1 MLDTYLVAPKTLKRL
16 RSGPSGVFIDDFADA
31 LERDGYSAASVI
43 RYLRAA
49 DHLGRFMLAQ
59 GRTLADTG
67 PETPEIFFRHLPA
80 CTCPEANGGTVNH
93 HVYFGARRFRE
104 YLIEIGVCQDNK
116 PSIAEIR
123 EPAIVGSFRRWL
135 QKHRGAKA
143 PTIRLYCRD
152 ATAMLKVLGDDAS
165 QWDSKQI
172 RTFLLNSARSCG
184 AGTAEKR
191 VTSAR
196 AFLRYLGVQGLCQA
210 GLDQAVPS
218 LAHWRLATLPRC
230 LSADEVDRLIAACD
244 GDSCGRLRDRAI
256 VLLLVRLGVRA
267 GDLANLRISDIE
279 WETGTLRVSGKGRY
293 EVRLPLPQDAGE
305 ALLRYLES
313 RPRVAGGGHVFVR
326 NIAPFKSFI
335 SGDCVS
341 SVVKRALKRARVSS
355 PAKGAHLLR
364 HTAATEMLRH
374 GLPLD
379 QIGLVL
385 RHRGIDTTAYYA
397 KVDVALLR
405 QIAQPWPEVTK

>member
-1 MLDTYLVAPKTLKRL
+1 MLDTYLVAPKTLRRL

-59 GRTLADTG
+59 GRTLADTA
-67 PETPEIFFRHLPA
+67 PETPKIFFRHLPG
-80 CTCPEANGGTVNH
+80 CTCPEANGGKINH
-93 HVYFGARRFRE
+93 HVYFGAKRFCE

-116 PSIAEIR
+116 PSIAQIR
-123 EPAIVGSFRRWL
+123 EPAIVGGFRRWL

-152 ATAMLKVLGDDAS
+152 ATAMLKVLSDDTG
-165 QWDSKQI
+165 QWEPKQI
-172 RTFLLNSARSCG
+172 REFLLNSARSCG

-196 AFLRYLGVQGLCQA
+196 AFLRYLGVQGLCRA

-326 NIAPFKSFI
+326 NIAPFKSYI

-341 SVVKRALKRARVSS
+341 SVVKRALKRAKVSS

-385 RHRGIDTTAYYA
+385 RHRGIDTMAYYA

>member
-31 LERDGYSAASVI
+31 LERDGYSAASAI

-49 DHLGRFMLAQ
+49 DHLGRFMLAH
-59 GRTLADTG
+59 GGTLAETG
-67 PETPEIFFRHLPA
+67 PQTPEIFFRHLPT
-80 CTCPEANGGTVNH
+80 CTCPEAKGGKNNH
-93 HVYFGARRFRE
+93 HVYFGAKRFRE

-116 PSIAEIR
+116 PSIAQIR
-123 EPAIVGSFRRWL
+123 EPAIVGGFRRWL
-135 QKHRGAKA
+135 QKHRGAKE

-152 ATAMLKVLGDDAS
+152 ATVMLKVLGNDVN
-165 QWDSKQI
+165 QWDPKQI
-172 RTFLLNSARSCG
+172 RTFLLNSACSCG

-196 AFLRYLGVQGLCQA
+196 AFLRYLGVQGLCRA

-326 NIAPFKSFI
+326 NIAPFKSYI

-341 SVVKRALKRARVSS
+341 SVVKRALKRAKVSS

>member
-1 MLDTYLVAPKTLKRL
+1 MLDTYLVAPKTLRRL

-59 GRTLADTG
+59 GRTLADTA
-67 PETPEIFFRHLPA
+67 PETPKIFFRHLPG
-80 CTCPEANGGTVNH
+80 CTCPEANGGKINH
-93 HVYFGARRFRE
+93 HVYFGAKRFRE

-116 PSIAEIR
+116 PSIAQIR
-123 EPAIVGSFRRWL
+123 EPAIVGGFRRWL

-152 ATAMLKVLGDDAS
+152 ATAMLKVLGDDAG
-165 QWDSKQI
+165 QWDPKQI
-172 RTFLLNSARSCG
+172 REFLLNSARSCG

-196 AFLRYLGVQGLCQA
+196 AFLRYLGVQGLCRP

-218 LAHWRLATLPRC
+218 LAHWRLATLPWC

-326 NIAPFKSFI
+326 NIAPFKPFI
-335 SGDCVS
+335 SGYCVS
-341 SVVKRALKRARVSS
+341 SVVKRALKRAKVNS
-355 PAKGAHLLR
+355 PAKGAHVLR

-379 QIGLVL
+379 QIGLIL

-397 KVDVALLR
+397 KVDIALLR

>member
-31 LERDGYSAASVI
+31 LERDGYSAASAI

-49 DHLGRFMLAQ
+49 DHLGRFMLAR
-59 GRTLADTG
+59 GGTLADAG
-67 PETPEIFFRHLPA
+67 PQTPEIFLRHLPT
-80 CTCPEANGGTVNH
+80 CTCPEAKGGKTNH
-93 HVYFGARRFRE
+93 HVYFGAKRFRE
-104 YLIEIGVCQDNK
+104 YLIEIGVCPDNK
-116 PSIAEIR
+116 PSIAEIQ
-123 EPAIVGSFRRWL
+123 EPAIVGGFRRWL
-135 QKHRGAKA
+135 QKHRGAKE

-152 ATAMLKVLGDDAS
+152 ATVMLKVLGNDVN
-165 QWDSKQI
+165 QWDPKQI
-172 RTFLLNSARSCG
+172 RTFLLNSACSCG

-196 AFLRYLGVQGLCQA
+196 AFLRYLGVQDLCRP

-244 GDSCGRLRDRAI
+244 GDSRGRLRDRAI

-267 GDLANLRISDIE
+267 GDLANLRVSDIE
-279 WETGTLRVSGKGRY
+279 WDFGTLRVLGKGRY

-313 RPRVAGGGHVFVR
+313 RPRAAGSDHVFVR
-326 NIAPFKSFI
+326 SIAPFKPLI
-335 SGDCVS
+335 SGGAIS
-341 SVVKRALKRARVSS
+341 SVVKRALKRAGVSS

-374 GLPLD
+374 GLPLE
-379 QIGLVL
+379 QIGLIL

>member
-31 LERDGYSAASVI
+31 LERDGYSAASAI

-49 DHLGRFMLAQ
+49 DHLGRFMLAR
-59 GRTLADTG
+59 GGTLADAG
-67 PETPEIFFRHLPA
+67 PQTPEIFLRHLPT
-80 CTCPEANGGTVNH
+80 CTCPEAKGGKTNH
-93 HVYFGARRFRE
+93 HVYFGAKRFRE
-104 YLIEIGVCQDNK
+104 YLIEIGVCPDNK
-116 PSIAEIR
+116 PSIAEIQ
-123 EPAIVGSFRRWL
+123 EPAIVGGFRRWL
-135 QKHRGAKA
+135 QKHRGAKE

-152 ATAMLKVLGDDAS
+152 ATVMLKVLGNDVN
-165 QWDSKQI
+165 QWDPKQI
-172 RTFLLNSARSCG
+172 RTFLLNSACSCG

-196 AFLRYLGVQGLCQA
+196 AFLRYLGVQDLCRP

-244 GDSCGRLRDRAI
+244 GDSRGRLRDRAI

-267 GDLANLRISDIE
+267 GDLANLRVSDIE
-279 WETGTLRVSGKGRY
+279 WDFGTLRVLGKGRY

-313 RPRVAGGGHVFVR
+313 RPRVAGSDHVFVR
-326 NIAPFKSFI
+326 SIAPFKPLI
-335 SGDCVS
+335 SGGGIS
-341 SVVKRALKRARVSS
+341 SVVKRALKRAGVSS

-374 GLPLD
+374 GLPLE
-379 QIGLVL
+379 QIGLIL

>member
-1 MLDTYLVAPKTLKRL
+1 V
-16 RSGPSGVFIDDFADA
+16 G
-31 LERDGYSAASVI
+31 
-43 RYLRAA
+43 
-49 DHLGRFMLAQ
+49 
-59 GRTLADTG
+59 
-67 PETPEIFFRHLPA
+67 
-80 CTCPEANGGTVNH
+80 PEANT
-93 HVYFGARRFRE
+93 HV
-104 YLIEIGVCQDNK
+104 
-116 PSIAEIR
+116 
-123 EPAIVGSFRRWL
+123 
-135 QKHRGAKA
+135 
-143 PTIRLYCRD
+143 
-152 ATAMLKVLGDDAS
+152 
-165 QWDSKQI
+165 
-172 RTFLLNSARSCG
+172 LLNSARSCG

-196 AFLRYLGVQGLCQA
+196 AFLRYLGVQGLCRA

>member
-31 LERDGYSAASVI
+31 LERDGYSAASAI

-49 DHLGRFMLAQ
+49 DHLGRFMLAH
-59 GRTLADTG
+59 GGNLAETG
-67 PETPEIFFRHLPA
+67 PQTLEIFFRHLPT
-80 CTCPEANGGTVNH
+80 CTCPEAKGGKTNH
-93 HVYFGARRFRE
+93 HVYFGAKRFRE

-116 PSIAEIR
+116 PSIAQIR
-123 EPAIVGSFRRWL
+123 EPAIVGGFRRWL

-152 ATAMLKVLGDDAS
+152 ATAMLKVLGDDS
-165 QWDSKQI
+165 GQWDPKQI

-196 AFLRYLGVQGLCQA
+196 AFLRYLGVQGLCRA

-244 GDSCGRLRDRAI
+244 GASCGRLRDRAI

>member
-31 LERDGYSAASVI
+31 LERDGYSATSAI

-49 DHLGRFMLAQ
+49 DHLGRFMLAH
-59 GRTLADTG
+59 GGTLVDTG
-67 PETPEIFFRHLPA
+67 PQTPENFFRHLPT
-80 CTCPEANGGTVNH
+80 CTCPEVIGGRTGH
-93 HVYFGARRFRE
+93 HVYFGAKRFRE
-104 YLIEIGVCQDNK
+104 YLIEIGVCQGDN

-123 EPAIVGSFRRWL
+123 EPAIVDDFRRWL
-135 QKHRGAKA
+135 RKHRGAKE

-152 ATAMLKVLGDDAS
+152 AAVILKVLGDDTS
-165 QWDSKQI
+165 QWDPKQI
-172 RTFLLNSARSCG
+172 RTFLLNSACSCG
-184 AGTAEKR
+184 ASTAEKR

-196 AFLRYLGVQGLCQA
+196 AFLRYLGVHDLCRP

-218 LAHWRLATLPRC
+218 LAHWRLASLPRC

-244 GDSCGRLRDRAI
+244 DDSRRRLRDRAI

-267 GDLANLRISDIE
+267 GDLANLRFSDIE
-279 WETGTLRVSGKGRY
+279 WNSGTLRVLGKGRY

-313 RPRVAGGGHVFVR
+313 RPQLAGSDHVFVR
-326 NIAPFKSFI
+326 NIAPVKPYI
-335 SGDCVS
+335 SGDGIS
-341 SVVKRALKRARVSS
+341 SVVKRALKRAGVSS

-374 GLPLD
+374 GLPLE
-379 QIGLVL
+379 QIGLIL

-397 KVDVALLR
+397 KVDVALLS
-405 QIAQPWPEVTK
+405 QIAQPWPEVAK

>member
-31 LERDGYSAASVI
+31 LERDGYSAASAI

-49 DHLGRFMLAQ
+49 DHLGRFMLAH
-59 GRTLADTG
+59 GGTLAETG
-67 PETPEIFFRHLPA
+67 PQTPEIFFRHLPT
-80 CTCPEANGGTVNH
+80 CTCPEAKGGKTNH
-93 HVYFGARRFRE
+93 HVYFGAKRFRE

-116 PSIAEIR
+116 PSIAQIR
-123 EPAIVGSFRRWL
+123 EPAIVGGFRRWL
-135 QKHRGAKA
+135 QKHRGAKE

-152 ATAMLKVLGDDAS
+152 ATVMLKVLGNDVN
-165 QWDSKQI
+165 QWDPKQI
-172 RTFLLNSARSCG
+172 RTFLLNSACSCG

-196 AFLRYLGVQGLCQA
+196 AFLRYLGVQGLCRA

-305 ALLRYLES
+305 ALLGYLES

-326 NIAPFKSFI
+326 NIAPFKSYI

-341 SVVKRALKRARVSS
+341 SVVKRALKRAKVSS